1 MRASLPVLGE
11 GHLVLVVY
19 TVTFCTGMSEARGR
33 QSGWRV
39 TATPYPPQAPHT
51 HDSDGPLHVWWVG
64 EESALAVCPVFW
76 RYPSDVHALVLVLR
90 IRCSGGTHVQFPLPP
105 PSPNST
111 SCGIVLAPAVPLL
124 YSPGLAL
131 VGRGGSTLTGIP
143 SHIIFAP
150 WAAGGQHEGV
160 RLPLPIHPSILH
172 PSADPS
178 GHPSTPY
185 IHTSI
190 HPFIHPPIRPPIHP
204 SRSPSIHP
212 SI

>member
-124 YSPGLAL
+124 YSPAL
-131 VGRGGSTLTGIP
+131 HWWGGGAPPSPAFHLTSFLLPGQLVASTRGFDSPCPSTLLSCIRQPVHPAIHPHPRQRRQRTRLDDDGVDSAKGEVGRI
-143 SHIIFAP
+143 A
-150 WAAGGQHEGV
+150 
-160 RLPLPIHPSILH
+160 
-172 PSADPS
+172 
-178 GHPSTPY
+178 
-185 IHTSI
+185 
-190 HPFIHPPIRPPIHP
+190 
-204 SRSPSIHP
+204 
-212 SI
+212 